1 MQTLTDSLQ
10 RLCAIRWFVDHY
22 KVRAAAVFVS
32 MQRKRGF
39 CHRVEEFL
47 EVLDG
52 PWAIARLFAC
62 HSALPPDCLW
72 CINEDSNINMLAR
85 KRMQGV

>member
-1 MQTLTDSLQ
+1 MQTLADRLQ

-22 KVRAAAVFVS
+22 KLRAAAVFVS
-32 MQRKRGF
+32 MQRKRWL

-47 EVLDG
+47 QVLDG
-52 PWAIARLFAC
+52 PWAIARLFARYR
-62 HSALPPDCLW
+62 ALPPDCLW
-72 CINEDSNINMLAR
+72 RINEDSNINMLAR